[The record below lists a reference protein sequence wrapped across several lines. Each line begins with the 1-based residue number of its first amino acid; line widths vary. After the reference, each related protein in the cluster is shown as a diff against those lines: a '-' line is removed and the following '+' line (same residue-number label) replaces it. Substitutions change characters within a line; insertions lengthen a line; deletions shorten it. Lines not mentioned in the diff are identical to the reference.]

1 MVDFLSFKAAF
12 GKFTFF
18 TEDKIMQSKVL
29 SSTLCLSLL
38 ASLAVAAPSEPTQSG
53 ASQNSGVLQTQK
65 VGVLDTQ
72 GVLLAQNSST
82 QATKDL
88 QALQGTLLAVNENA
102 QTIGEAQN
110 SGFLGTLLG
119 TGGGGGR
126 PTR

>member
-1 MVDFLSFKAAF
+1 
-12 GKFTFF
+12 
-18 TEDKIMQSKVL
+18 MQSKVL

-38 ASLAVAAPSEPTQSG
+38 ASLAVATPSEPTQSG

-88 QALQGTLLAVNENA
+88 QTLQGTLLAVNENA

>member
-1 MVDFLSFKAAF
+1 
-12 GKFTFF
+12 
-18 TEDKIMQSKVL
+18 MQSSIV

-72 GVLLAQNSST
+72 DVLLAQNSST

-88 QALQGTLLAVNENA
+88 QTLQGTLLAVNENA
-102 QTIGEAQN
+102 QTIGAAQDVQDSAN
-110 SGFLGTLLG
+110 SGITPPPPPYKIATLL
-119 TGGGGGR
+119 
-126 PTR
+126 